1 MENELIKI
9 LYIDD
14 EKAALFNF
22 KQLFQDDFEV
32 YTALSAAKAMEI
44 LDATDIQII
53 VSDQRM
59 PDKTGIEFFA
69 EVAQLYPDTL
79 RILLT
84 AYSEAADIIDA
95 INRGQVYQY
104 ITKPF
109 ETLNVKNILD
119 KATQHWRLKK
129 ENELLI
135 AQLQNKN
142 EKYEAINEELRQTN
156 EELSVSNKNTEESK
170 NQTKEILQTAM
181 DGFWVVDLNGKFID
195 VNEVACK
202 MVGYT
207 RKEMLKLGIFDLEIV
222 ETAEQTQKHIQK
234 IIKIGEDRFES
245 KHYCKNGQ
253 FIDVELSVK
262 FQPVQNLIVV
272 FVRDITERKLA
283 EAKLKESE
291 EKYRMLYD
299 SNQMPI
305 AIFDVDTLNF
315 LSVNNAWVDKYGYTK
330 EEFSTMTI
338 LEIRPE
344 SESEK
349 VKQSVVKIDIGLENV
364 GVYLHKKKNGEIFH
378 VEIIRYDLVFEGKNA
393 KLVFANDI
401 TERKKEEQEKNNHLK
416 FSNALNEISEIII
429 ESDIEEYILQNV
441 NRIIGKTLELDRTLI
456 YDISYKDNHIVGLCE
471 WLKEKH
477 DNIAVTK
484 GQYSSLEMFKEAF
497 DEIQKTKRHLE
508 SHYNAINQNFII
520 NGSYKILHEQL
531 HIKSLIWYPFAF
543 YNDGYYLFAMN
554 QIINDR
560 QWTFNDLQFLE
571 AVAKQVTLAL
581 MKIRFIEEK
590 RKKNI
595 ELSIA
600 KEKAEASEERF
611 TLAMKASSDGLFDWN
626 LETNE
631 IYYAPAWKKML
642 GYEDHELPNDFS
654 VWETTTDP
662 EDVKKSW
669 EQQQKLISRE
679 IDRFMLEFKMKH
691 KEGHWVDILSRA
703 EAIFNDEGKAIRIVG
718 THTDIT
724 VRKQAEEALH
734 ESENSVRKKL
744 NAILLPEGKLEI
756 LGLEEILN
764 IPAVSEIMENIF
776 KITGIAVALGDL
788 KGNAL
793 VSFGW
798 QDVCTQ
804 YHRAHPVTFKNCTEC
819 DTILASQ
826 VEPGTFKLYKC
837 KNNMWDL
844 ALPIHV
850 GSRHVGSIFVGQF
863 FFMDEVPE
871 LDIFKAQ
878 AKQFGFNNDEYL
890 LALERVPRV
899 SRETVNALAN
909 FYTQFSSMISSLSY
923 SSIRFARIVNEQKQT
938 EDKIKQLNKE
948 LEQRVF
954 ESADQLKIANQ
965 SRQSLLSV
973 LEDQRLADREIQ
985 KLNAELEQRVKTRTA
1000 LLEAA
1005 NKELET
1011 FTYSVS
1017 HDLKAPLRGI
1027 DGYSK
1032 LLLDIY
1038 SKDLNEEAKAFIST
1052 IRSSTMQMNQLIE
1065 DLLDYSRLERS
1076 NLSNEKVKLIALIDS
1091 ITTSYKNDLS
1101 NGNFVMKLDI
1111 PDVELI
1117 TDEKGLII
1125 VLRNILENAIKFTK
1139 EKSNPTIEIGFTDQ
1153 PASWIIHVKDNGIG
1167 FDMKYHQRIFE
1178 IFQRLHRAEDYA
1190 GTGIGLAMVSK
1201 GMQRMNGKV
1210 WAESIPGEGSTF
1222 YLEIPKL

>member
-44 LDATDIQII
+44 LEATDIQII

-84 AYSEAADIIDA
+84 AYSDAADIIDA

-119 KATQHWRLKK
+119 KAAQNWRLKK

-142 EKYEAINEELRQTN
+142 EEYEVINEELKQTN
-156 EELSVSNKNTEESK
+156 EELIASNKNTEESK

-181 DGFWVVDLNGKFID
+181 DGFWIVDLKGKFIE

-202 MVGYT
+202 MLGYSRT
-207 RKEMLKLGIFDLEIV
+207 EMLKFSISDLEIV

-234 IIKIGEDRFES
+234 IFEIGEDRFET
-245 KHYCKNGQ
+245 KHRHKNGE
-253 FIDVELSVK
+253 IIGVELSVK
-262 FQPVQNLIVV
+262 FQRDQNLIVA
-272 FVRDITERKLA
+272 FVRDITERKQA
-283 EAKLKESE
+283 ETKIIETQMLLQACIESP
-291 EKYRMLYD
+291 KDM
-299 SNQMPI
+299 I
-305 AIFDVDTLNF
+305 
-315 LSVNNAWVDKYGYTK
+315 
-330 EEFSTMTI
+330 I
-338 LEIRPE
+338 LEID
-344 SESEK
+344 K
-349 VKQSVVKIDIGLENV
+349 NYQYLNFNSVHKNVMAVAYGIDVEIGMNLLNSITNEEDRKKAKINYDRAL
-364 GVYLHKKKNGEIFH
+364 NGESHLTIEEFGDIERYYYETSYNPILNEKN
-378 VEIIRYDLVFEGKNA
+378 EIIGTTAFSTN
-393 KLVFANDI
+393 I
-401 TERKKEEQEKNNHLK
+401 T
-416 FSNALNEISEIII
+416 
-429 ESDIEEYILQNV
+429 D
-441 NRIIGKTLELDRTLI
+441 
-456 YDISYKDNHIVGLCE
+456 
-471 WLKEKH
+471 
-477 DNIAVTK
+477 
-484 GQYSSLEMFKEAF
+484 
-497 DEIQKTKRHLE
+497 
-508 SHYNAINQNFII
+508 
-520 NGSYKILHEQL
+520 
-531 HIKSLIWYPFAF
+531 
-543 YNDGYYLFAMN
+543 
-554 QIINDR
+554 
-560 QWTFNDLQFLE
+560 
-571 AVAKQVTLAL
+571 
-581 MKIRFIEEK
+581 
-590 RKKNI
+590 
-595 ELSIA
+595 
-600 KEKAEASEERF
+600 
-611 TLAMKASSDGLFDWN
+611 
-626 LETNE
+626 
-631 IYYAPAWKKML
+631 
-642 GYEDHELPNDFS
+642 
-654 VWETTTDP
+654 
-662 EDVKKSW
+662 
-669 EQQQKLISRE
+669 
-679 IDRFMLEFKMKH
+679 
-691 KEGHWVDILSRA
+691 
-703 EAIFNDEGKAIRIVG
+703 
-718 THTDIT
+718 
-724 VRKQAEEALH
+724 RKQAEEALKLSEQRYRFSL
-734 ESENSVRKKL
+734 ES
-744 NAILLPEGKLEI
+744 
-756 LGLEEILN
+756 
-764 IPAVSEIMENIF
+764 
-776 KITGIAVALGDL
+776 TGQI
-788 KGNAL
+788 
-793 VSFGW
+793 GW
-798 QDVCTQ
+798 STPPDGV
-804 YHRAHPVTFKNCTEC
+804 
-819 DTILASQ
+819 
-826 VEPGTFKLYKC
+826 VEDMP
-837 KNNMWDL
+837 MWREY
-844 ALPIHV
+844 
-850 GSRHVGSIFVGQF
+850 SGQSL
-863 FFMDEVPE
+863 DEVVGWKW
-871 LDIFKAQ
+871 LDAVHPDDRESAYLAWSTAAAQ
-878 AKQFGFNNDEYL
+878 KINYFTEYRIRRADGVYRNFMVRGIPLLNTDGSCKEWVGTCIDITERKQSEETL
-890 LALERVPRV
+890 VKSRISLQEALEDSNRGR
-899 SRETVNALAN
+899 
-909 FYTQFSSMISSLSY
+909 
-923 SSIRFARIVNEQKQT
+923 QT
-938 EDKIKQLNKE
+938 
-948 LEQRVF
+948 
-954 ESADQLKIANQ
+954 
-965 SRQSLLSV
+965 LLSV

-1065 DLLDYSRLERS
+1065 DLLEYSRLERS

-1091 ITTSYKNDLS
+1091 ITTSYKNDLI

-1125 VLRNILENAIKFTK
+1125 VLRNIIENAIKFTK

-1153 PASWIIHVKDNGIG
+1153 PTSWIIRVKDNGIG

>member
-44 LDATDIQII
+44 LEATDIQII

-135 AQLQNKN
+135 AQLQYKN

-156 EELSVSNKNTEESK
+156 EELNASNKNTEESK

-181 DGFWVVDLNGKFID
+181 DGFWMVDLKGKFIE

-202 MVGYT
+202 MLGYSRT
-207 RKEMLKLGIFDLEIV
+207 EMLKFSISDLEIV
-222 ETAEQTQKHIQK
+222 ETAEQTKKHLQKVF
-234 IIKIGEDRFES
+234 KIGEDRFET
-245 KHYCKNGQ
+245 KHRCKNGEI
-253 FIDVELSVK
+253 IDVELSVK
-262 FQPVQNLIVV
+262 FQSDQNLFVV
-272 FVRDITERKLA
+272 FVRDITNSKLDEEALKRSTQLLSETEKIGKVGGWEINIDTMDTTWTDGVYNIQEVELNSNQNVEKGINFYAPESRPVISKAIQRAIEFGEPFDLELEIITAKGNRRNVHAIGKADLEHRRVYGFFQDITDRKLA
-283 EAKLKESE
+283 EQK
-291 EKYRMLYD
+291 
-299 SNQMPI
+299 
-305 AIFDVDTLNF
+305 
-315 LSVNNAWVDKYGYTK
+315 
-330 EEFSTMTI
+330 
-338 LEIRPE
+338 
-344 SESEK
+344 
-349 VKQSVVKIDIGLENV
+349 GLE
-364 GVYLHKKKNGEIFH
+364 
-378 VEIIRYDLVFEGKNA
+378 
-393 KLVFANDI
+393 
-401 TERKKEEQEKNNHLK
+401 
-416 FSNALNEISEIII
+416 S
-429 ESDIEEYILQNV
+429 
-441 NRIIGKTLELDRTLI
+441 
-456 YDISYKDNHIVGLCE
+456 
-471 WLKEKH
+471 
-477 DNIAVTK
+477 
-484 GQYSSLEMFKEAF
+484 
-497 DEIQKTKRHLE
+497 
-508 SHYNAINQNFII
+508 
-520 NGSYKILHEQL
+520 
-531 HIKSLIWYPFAF
+531 
-543 YNDGYYLFAMN
+543 
-554 QIINDR
+554 
-560 QWTFNDLQFLE
+560 
-571 AVAKQVTLAL
+571 
-581 MKIRFIEEK
+581 
-590 RKKNI
+590 
-595 ELSIA
+595 
-600 KEKAEASEERF
+600 
-611 TLAMKASSDGLFDWN
+611 
-626 LETNE
+626 
-631 IYYAPAWKKML
+631 
-642 GYEDHELPNDFS
+642 
-654 VWETTTDP
+654 
-662 EDVKKSW
+662 
-669 EQQQKLISRE
+669 
-679 IDRFMLEFKMKH
+679 
-691 KEGHWVDILSRA
+691 
-703 EAIFNDEGKAIRIVG
+703 
-718 THTDIT
+718 
-724 VRKQAEEALH
+724 QAEL
-734 ESENSVRKKL
+734 KK
-744 NAILLPEGKLEI
+744 
-756 LGLEEILN
+756 
-764 IPAVSEIMENIF
+764 
-776 KITGIAVALGDL
+776 
-788 KGNAL
+788 
-793 VSFGW
+793 
-798 QDVCTQ
+798 
-804 YHRAHPVTFKNCTEC
+804 
-819 DTILASQ
+819 
-826 VEPGTFKLYKC
+826 
-837 KNNMWDL
+837 
-844 ALPIHV
+844 
-850 GSRHVGSIFVGQF
+850 
-863 FFMDEVPE
+863 
-871 LDIFKAQ
+871 
-878 AKQFGFNNDEYL
+878 
-890 LALERVPRV
+890 ALEV
-899 SRETVNALAN
+899 AN
-909 FYTQFSSMISSLSY
+909 
-923 SSIRFARIVNEQKQT
+923 R
-938 EDKIKQLNKE
+938 
-948 LEQRVF
+948 
-954 ESADQLKIANQ
+954 

-1065 DLLDYSRLERS
+1065 DLLEYSRLERS

-1091 ITTSYKNDLS
+1091 ITTLYKNDLR
-1101 NGNFVMKLDI
+1101 NGNFELKLDI

-1153 PASWIIHVKDNGIG
+1153 PTSWIIRVKDNGIG

-1201 GMQRMNGKV
+1201 GMQRLNGKV